1 MFSALMLVRM
11 REAVYNT
18 PGDLTERES
27 WLSDDSVDAL
37 DLPLAKA
44 AEKVLGSMHEVLT
57 KTAEGM
63 KSRVEKGK
71 RFVEEEGKWR
81 RQQANGTM
89 NGSSDGD
96 GDGHVDKK
104 AKLEPETTT
113 NGNGVSGTAGEEN
126 KEKTEEERIKE
137 EEDQRR
143 KQLEEQEKEVAEAKK
158 RLHLMKSKAA
168 ELRLV
173 RHLDSLR
180 RPKVEFRARRI
191 ECS

>member
-18 PGDLTERES
+18 EGDLTERES
-27 WLSDDSVDAL
+27 WLSEDSVDAL

-63 KSRVEKGK
+63 RGRVERAKG
-71 RFVEEEGKWR
+71 FVEEELQRERGVVNG
-81 RQQANGTM
+81 NGTR
-89 NGSSDGD
+89 DGEVN

-104 AKLEPETTT
+104 AKLDAET
-113 NGNGVSGTAGEEN
+113 NGNGVPNT
-126 KEKTEEERIKE
+126 EKTEEERIKE
-137 EEDQRR
+137 EE
-143 KQLEEQEKEVAEAKK
+143 EARK

-180 RPKVEFRARRI
+180 HPKIEFRARRI
-191 ECS
+191 ECSES

>member
-18 PGDLTERES
+18 EGGLTERES
-27 WLSDDSVDAL
+27 WLSEDGVDAL

-44 AEKVLGSMHEVLT
+44 AEKVLASMHEVLT

-63 KSRVEKGK
+63 KGRVERAKG
-71 RFVEEEGKWR
+71 FVEEQLQRERAQTNGYTNG
-81 RQQANGTM
+81 NGTQ
-89 NGSSDGD
+89 DGEVQ
-96 GDGHVDKK
+96 HVDKK
-104 AKLEPETTT
+104 LKLESEQT
-113 NGNGVSGTAGEEN
+113 NGNGVPSTKTE
-126 KEKTEEERIKE
+126 KTEKTEEEMIKE
-137 EEDQRR
+137 
-143 KQLEEQEKEVAEAKK
+143 KEEQEAEARK

-180 RPKVEFRARRI
+180 HPKVEFRARRI